1 MDGPEWCSP
10 ALGPSEPPQLDLPAV
25 GGRACVEVSP
35 ASWRE
40 TTRPMGPAR
49 FGGGGLS
56 WPWVRRIMI
65 TAIRRNTE
73 IMKAVRQNHALLLL
87 PVMEGATSEQL
98 QRW

>member
-1 MDGPEWCSP
+1 
-10 ALGPSEPPQLDLPAV
+10 
-25 GGRACVEVSP
+25 
-35 ASWRE
+35 
-40 TTRPMGPAR
+40 
-49 FGGGGLS
+49 
-56 WPWVRRIMI
+56 MI